1 MRIVYATTGLPQHR
15 QNGGEIASMN
25 VVEALEALGHKVEVV
40 GYARLGTEAP
50 VGPNIH
56 SAGPWPIEMAEAGAR
71 RYLWVARAL
80 ATGRPIINAKF
91 ISRAYLR
98 ALDRARPQ
106 TADLLLVDHAHMG
119 WVADLP
125 GLPARRVFVA
135 HNVETELYG
144 AVGTRAGGVMGLLY
158 EREGRRLAGL
168 ERRLVQSSAQTWVL
182 SEGDQA
188 GLVAL
193 AGEPERF
200 RVFDLPGQDLL
211 AAGAGGEAG
220 AAPLYDIGMIGSW
233 SWEINR
239 RGVLWF
245 VNEVLPLLPE
255 GLTVAIAGA
264 GSQTLPGD
272 DPRLSRLGR
281 VDDAGAFMRQ
291 CAVLA
296 VPTLVGSGVQLKTI
310 EGIAIGRPL
319 VATPL
324 AMRGIAAAPDHVRV
338 AETAQA
344 FASALIEARR
354 AAPPAHEVGQNWA
367 RERRARFEAEIEA
380 AIAGIMLQEDEANA

>member
-1 MRIVYATTGLPQHR
+1 
-15 QNGGEIASMN
+15 MN
-25 VVEALEALGHKVEVV
+25 FIEALEALGHEVEVV
-40 GYARLGTEAP
+40 GYARLSTEAP
-50 VGPNIH
+50 VGRHIH
-56 SAGPWPIEMAEAGAR
+56 SAGSWPIEMAEAGAR

-80 ATGRPIINAKF
+80 VSGRPIINTKF

-106 TADLLLVDHAHMG
+106 TADLLLIDHAHMG

-125 GLPARRVFVA
+125 GMPAHRVFVA
-135 HNVETELYG
+135 HNVETGLYG
-144 AVGTRAGGVMGLLY
+144 AVGTRTGGLMGLLY
-158 EREGRRLAGL
+158 GREGRLLAGL
-168 ERRLVQSSAQTWVL
+168 ERHLVQSSAQTWVL
-182 SEGDQA
+182 SEDDRA
-188 GLVAL
+188 GLIAL
-193 AGEPERF
+193 AGAPERF
-200 RVFDLPGQDLL
+200 RVFDLPGQDLG
-211 AAGAGGEAG
+211 AADAKAGAE
-220 AAPLYDIGMIGSW
+220 PRYDIGMIGSW

-255 GLTVAIAGA
+255 GVSVAIAGA

-272 DPRLSRLGR
+272 DSRLSRLGR
-281 VDDAGAFMRQ
+281 VDDAGTFMRE

-344 FASALIEARR
+344 FAATLIEARS
-354 AAPPAHEVGQNWA
+354 AAPPVPEVGQRWV
-367 RERRARFEAEIEA
+367 RDRRARFEAEIA
-380 AIAGIMLQEDEANA
+380 AALAGVMTQKGRANA